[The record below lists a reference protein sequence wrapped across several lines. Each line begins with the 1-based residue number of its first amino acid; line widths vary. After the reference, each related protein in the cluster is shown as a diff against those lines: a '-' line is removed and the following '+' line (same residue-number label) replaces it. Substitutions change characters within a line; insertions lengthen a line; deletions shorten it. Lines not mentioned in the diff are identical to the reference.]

1 MISPVP
7 IELRRARPLLGTLVE
22 ITARG
27 ACEAELT
34 RAINA
39 AFAAVA
45 RVHRL
50 MSFHE
55 AHSDVGRVN
64 RLAHR
69 IAVRV
74 HPWTW
79 NVLEAAQRLSRST
92 WGAFDITIGRELVRL
107 GYLPSFAPIRLDP
120 RASWRDVHLLPGRR
134 VRFAR
139 RLFIDLGGIAKG
151 FAVDRAVDCL
161 RAHGVCAGL
170 VNAGGDL
177 RAFGS
182 VIRRVHLRHP
192 ANPGTLVPFA
202 DVTSGALA
210 TSASYFARR
219 IQRGKTLT
227 PVIDGVRRIASK
239 AAFSAS
245 VSASNCMLA
254 DALTKLVLLRGP
266 RAHGLVRR
274 LGGHAFVLD
283 NSVPALE
290 LKRAPVR
297 TP

>member
-1 MISPVP
+1 VISPAP

-27 ACEAELT
+27 ECEVELT
-34 RAINA
+34 GAIDA
-39 AFAAVA
+39 AFAAMA

-55 AHSDVGRVN
+55 RNSDAGRVN

-69 IAVRV
+69 VAVGV

-79 NVLEAAQRLSRST
+79 NVLETAQRLSCST
-92 WGAFDITIGRELVRL
+92 AGAFDITVAGELVRL
-107 GYLPSFAPIRLDP
+107 GYLPSSHRMRLDP
-120 RASWRDVHLLPGRR
+120 RACWRDVHLLPGRR

-139 RLFIDLGGIAKG
+139 RLLIDLGGIAKG

-161 RAHGVCAGL
+161 RAHGACAGL

-182 VIRRVHLRHP
+182 VAWRVHLRHP
-192 ANPGTLVPFA
+192 SNPGRLVPFA
-202 DVTSGALA
+202 EFASGALA
-210 TSASYFARR
+210 TSAGYFTRR
-219 IQRGKTLT
+219 IQRGKAVT
-227 PVIDGVRRIASK
+227 PIIDGGRRTATN
-239 AAFSAS
+239 ATFSAS

-254 DALTKLVLLRGP
+254 DALTKLVLLRGS

-274 LGGHAFVLD
+274 LGGKAFIL
-283 NSVPALE
+283 SASAPTPE
-290 LKRAPVR
+290 LRRAV
-297 TP
+297 